1 MVDWLRRSFV
11 YIVALLLPL
20 AGFLLAA
27 ARFAENDRDDAARLA
42 AVSLLGASIYLL
54 LFYG

>member
-1 MVDWLRRSFV
+1 MLDRLRGSFV

-27 ARFAENDRDDAARLA
+27 ARFVEHEGDEGTRLA

-54 LFYG
+54 LFFG